1 MMKNSCGVVILIFLF
16 VILIFSFVT
25 LSPSLVILIPQSREK
40 NPFHCALRVNSAKDL
55 RNWLRISSA
64 KDLPRDKS
72 MTKLILR
79 FAQDDSVRG

>member
-1 MMKNSCGVVILIFLF
+1 MMKNSCGV

-72 MTKLILR
+72 MTKQILR